1 MVRNM
6 NIEPPRVSRRGLLFG
21 AAGAVAATAGGL
33 LMNRGDESQRIL
45 SVETNASKL
54 DLEGAYEIYG
64 QARDM
69 FRQCIEE
76 APVFTSEIP
85 PILPPPTSVSVSR
98 DGGKRG
104 FMTGSALLRKAGH
117 SERAVI
123 GTGVSSDLGDDSR
136 VRVAVAFELL
146 SGKPEAKIAELM
158 AVWGVS
164 RRGLPT
170 ERAFRDILY
179 EIDPEELMLSFVP
192 VSQRQPTAPTSEQPY
207 EWTAMLPGVESFN
220 VIRQVIGAAGGSSPE
235 TLSPTPDVL
244 DQVSERLAAVRD
256 AFGRAGFL

>member
-6 NIEPPRVSRRGLLFG
+6 NAEPPRVSRRGLLC
-21 AAGAVAATAGGL
+21 GAVGVAAATAGGL
-33 LMNRGDESQRIL
+33 LMNRGDESQRRV
-45 SVETNASKL
+45 SVETNAPKL
-54 DLEGAYEIYG
+54 DLDGAYEIYG

-76 APVFTSEIP
+76 APVFTSEMP
-85 PILPPPTSVSVSR
+85 PILPPPASVSISR
-98 DGGKRG
+98 DGGRRG
-104 FMTGSALLRKAGH
+104 FMTGGALLRKAGH

-123 GTGVSSDLGDDSR
+123 GTGVSSDLDDDSR

-146 SGKPEAKIAELM
+146 AGKPEAKIAELM
-158 AVWGVS
+158 AVWGIS

-192 VSQRQPTAPTSEQPY
+192 KSQRLPTAPTSEHPY
-207 EWTAMLPGVESFN
+207 EWTAMLPGTESFN
-220 VIRQVIGAAGGSSPE
+220 VIQQVVGAAGGSSPE
-235 TLSPTPDVL
+235 TLSPTPEVL
-244 DQVSERLAAVRD
+244 DRVSEQLAAVRD
-256 AFGRAGFL
+256 AFAQAGFL